1 MVVVTAVPAD
11 VDEDFGLRDERKM
24 EEGGLACAGS
34 AVVAPAAPAAPAVAA
49 SSGVVVAVVVILE
62 RVEER
67 GAWLR
72 WA

>member
-34 AVVAPAAPAAPAVAA
+34 AVVAPAAPAVAA